1 MAHVGRRV
9 PLGYLPA
16 VAPPR
21 EDLPSFRAAFW
32 GAAGLSLLLWLIP
45 FGGLLIY
52 PVTVMA
58 TWAHE
63 LGHGLTAILVGGEL
77 DSLELFAG
85 GGGVAHTR
93 TTEGWQHALVSLGG
107 LLGAPIAGVVMLM
120 LGSYRRMVPVLLG
133 GLVLALTVSALLWVR
148 SAFGIVAC
156 LAIAALVATLG
167 WRLRPSR
174 RFLLVQFI
182 GIQLALSSL
191 SRMDYLFTGEAR
203 FGPMTVMPSDVANI
217 AEALGG
223 HWLMWG
229 LPIALVELAM
239 LYGAYRF
246 VDWRLD
252 EPET

>member
-1 MAHVGRRV
+1 
-9 PLGYLPA
+9 

-32 GAAGLSLLLWLIP
+32 GAALLSLVLWLIP

-77 DSLELFAG
+77 ESLELYGG

-93 TTEGWQHALVSLGG
+93 TAESWQHALVSLGG
-107 LLGAPIAGVVMLM
+107 LLGAPIAGVAMLV

-133 GLVLALTVSALLWVR
+133 GLVVALVGSALLWVR
-148 SAFGIVAC
+148 TPFGVIAC
-156 LAIAALVATLG
+156 LGIAALVGTLG

-191 SRMDYLFTGEAR
+191 SRMDYLFTDEAR
-203 FGPMTVMPSDVANI
+203 FGLTRVMPSDVANI
-217 AEALGG
+217 AEELGG
-223 HWLMWG
+223 HWLIYG
-229 LPIALVELAM
+229 LLIAVVELAM

-252 EPET
+252 RSER

>member
-1 MAHVGRRV
+1 MAPERD
-9 PLGYLPA
+9 
-16 VAPPR
+16 
-21 EDLPSFRAAFW
+21 ELPSFRKAFW
-32 GAAGLSLLLWLIP
+32 GAALLSLVLWIIP

-52 PVTVMA
+52 PVTVLA

-63 LGHGLTAILVGGEL
+63 LGHGLTALLVGGDL

-85 GGGVAHTR
+85 GGGMAHTR
-93 TTEGWQHALVSLGG
+93 TAEPWQHALVSLGG
-107 LLGAPIAGVVMLM
+107 LLGAPLAGVTMLA

-133 GLVLALTVSALLWVR
+133 GLVVALTASTLIWVR
-148 SAFGIVAC
+148 SPFGLVAC
-156 LAIAALVATLG
+156 LAIAVLVAVLG
-167 WRLRPSR
+167 WRMRPSR

-203 FGPMTVMPSDVANI
+203 FGPRQVLPSDVANI
-217 AEALGG
+217 ASDLGG
-223 HWLMWG
+223 HWLMYG
-229 LPIALVELAM
+229 LAIAVLELAL

-252 EPET
+252 QPGD

>member
-1 MAHVGRRV
+1 MA
-9 PLGYLPA
+9 PD
-16 VAPPR
+16 R
-21 EDLPSFRAAFW
+21 EELPSFRKAFW
-32 GAAGLSLLLWLIP
+32 GAALLSLVLWIIP

-52 PVTVMA
+52 PVTVLA

-63 LGHGLTAILVGGEL
+63 LGHGLTALLVGGEL

-93 TTEGWQHALVSLGG
+93 TSEPWQLALVCLGG
-107 LLGAPIAGVVMLM
+107 LLGTPLGGITTLM

-133 GLVLALTVSALLWVR
+133 SLVVMLALSVVLWVR
-148 SAFGIVAC
+148 SPFGMVAC
-156 LAIAALVATLG
+156 LGLAVLVGVLG

-174 RFLLVQFI
+174 RFLLAQFI
-182 GIQLALSSL
+182 GLQLALSSL

-203 FGPMTVMPSDVANI
+203 FGPTRVMTSDVGII
-217 AEALGG
+217 ADALGG
-223 HWLMWG
+223 HFLMWG
-229 LPIALVELAM
+229 IPIAVLQLAL

-252 EPET
+252 QPTKPR

>member
-1 MAHVGRRV
+1 MA
-9 PLGYLPA
+9 PK
-16 VAPPR
+16 R

-32 GAAGLSLLLWLIP
+32 GAAGLSLVLWLIP

-63 LGHGLTAILVGGEL
+63 LGHGLTAILVGGEFE
-77 DSLELFAG
+77 SLELYGG

-93 TTEGWQHALVSLGG
+93 TAEHWQRALVSLGG
-107 LLGAPIAGVVMLM
+107 LLGAPIAGIAMLM

-133 GLVLALTVSALLWVR
+133 GLVLALVASVLFWVR
-148 SAFGIVAC
+148 SPFGVIAC

-203 FGPMTVMPSDVANI
+203 FGLTRVMPSDVANI

-223 HWLMWG
+223 HWLLWG
-229 LPIALVELAM
+229 SLIAMVTLAM

-252 EPET
+252 QPE

>member
-1 MAHVGRRV
+1 
-9 PLGYLPA
+9 
-16 VAPPR
+16 VAPER
-21 EDLPSFRAAFW
+21 DELPSFRRAFW
-32 GAAGLSLLLWLIP
+32 GAALLSLVLWLIP
-45 FGGLLIY
+45 FGGLVIY
-52 PVTVMA
+52 PVTVQA

-63 LGHGLTAILVGGEL
+63 LGHGLAALVVGGEL

-93 TTEGWQHALVSLGG
+93 TAEPWQRALVSLGG
-107 LLGAPIAGVVMLM
+107 LLGAPLAGVAMLA
-120 LGSYRRMVPVLLG
+120 LGSYRRMVPLLLG
-133 GLVLALTVSALLWVR
+133 GLVLALVVSAVLWVR
-148 SAFGIVAC
+148 SPFGLVAC

-167 WRLRPSR
+167 WRFRPSR

-203 FGPMTVMPSDVANI
+203 FGPTRVMPSDVANI
-217 AEALGG
+217 ASELGG
-223 HWLMWG
+223 HWLVYG
-229 LPIALVELAM
+229 LAIAALELAL

-252 EPET
+252 QPTKPR